1 MVFTPF
7 IVVLNVLCHCEISN
21 EYQTAAVAVYRIKFL
36 FKFNTVYSFMQYTEL
51 SFSLCKNF
59 SVALGAGKIE
69 LLYDFTKEENATTV
83 WILLVFNRFLYT
95 H

>member
-1 MVFTPF
+1 
-7 IVVLNVLCHCEISN
+7 
-21 EYQTAAVAVYRIKFL
+21 
-36 FKFNTVYSFMQYTEL
+36 MQYTEL

-59 SVALGAGKIE
+59 SVALGAGKVE